1 MKKGHT
7 KYKKDELKLIV
18 DNSVN
23 YLQVIR
29 TLGLSESGGAQQ
41 YIKKIIKI
49 LDIDTAH
56 FLGYNTASGFKN
68 SHIVRVTKNADEL
81 LTLGNVKVKTHQLK
95 RALNERGVE
104 YKCDICDLVKWLDQ
118 PITLQIHHKD
128 GNTYNNVIE
137 NLQYLCPNCHTQT
150 DNWGFKGKKYK

>member
-49 LDIDTAH
+49 LDHIDSE
-56 FLGYNTASGFKN
+56 LIQINNTQWVDCN
-68 SHIVRVTKNADEL
+68 QRL
-81 LTLGNVKVKTHQLK
+81 L
-95 RALNERGVE
+95 
-104 YKCDICDLVKWLDQ
+104 I
-118 PITLQIHHKD
+118 
-128 GNTYNNVIE
+128 NVII
-137 NLQYLCPNCHTQT
+137 
-150 DNWGFKGKKYK
+150 